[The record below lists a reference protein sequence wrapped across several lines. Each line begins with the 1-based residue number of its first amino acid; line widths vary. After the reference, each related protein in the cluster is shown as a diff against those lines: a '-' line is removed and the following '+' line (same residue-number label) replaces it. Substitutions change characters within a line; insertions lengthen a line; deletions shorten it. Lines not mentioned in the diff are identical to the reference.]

1 MNQEY
6 AKTRELLNKFLEK
19 NIEQTLESDS
29 FFNEIR
35 TELPDFTPNFLFY
48 TRVERSYQNLYVA
61 NPQFLLG
68 GLVGLPSWF
77 NGLRTLLHGLAD
89 IDDALSDIDESK
101 SLSLDC
107 FSLHFFKE
115 AWDIIKEDVYT
126 AILHFFNDGAMYSP
140 INITSITLV
149 PKISN
154 ASKLKN
160 FRPISCCYSGF
171 IPGRQICDNILLA
184 TDLIQG
190 YKVDMANAYDFVE
203 WSFLKCVM
211 QQMIF
216 PSPFINWVMSCMFEE
231 EERRY
236 HFHPKC
242 KCSEVMELLFADDL
256 LVFLKAN
263 LPSMHALNLVLYDFS
278 MVFGLSIN
286 KRKSALYVAGV
297 DDAMS
302 FRLVQASQ
310 VPKGVLPYRYLR
322 VPLSAKRLGI
332 QDCLVLVEKI
342 TSRINH

>member
-1 MNQEY
+1 
-6 AKTRELLNKFLEK
+6 
-19 NIEQTLESDS
+19 
-29 FFNEIR
+29 
-35 TELPDFTPNFLFY
+35 
-48 TRVERSYQNLYVA
+48 
-61 NPQFLLG
+61 
-68 GLVGLPSWF
+68 
-77 NGLRTLLHGLAD
+77 
-89 IDDALSDIDESK
+89 
-101 SLSLDC
+101 
-107 FSLHFFKE
+107 
-115 AWDIIKEDVYT
+115 
-126 AILHFFNDGAMYSP
+126 
-140 INITSITLV
+140 
-149 PKISN
+149 
-154 ASKLKN
+154 
-160 FRPISCCYSGF
+160 
-171 IPGRQICDNILLA
+171 
-184 TDLIQG
+184 
-190 YKVDMANAYDFVE
+190 
-203 WSFLKCVM
+203 
-211 QQMIF
+211 
-216 PSPFINWVMSCMFEE
+216 MFEE